1 MDSRGARED
10 YGAEEGLR
18 ADEWIPSLRPVNTDI
33 RKLSQGLLLPSDQE
47 SQEHKD
53 LSSKAVHWPRYANRE
68 LFSLFIPE
76 TDPSEHRARTYRIK
90 MAKRSAMLSAQ
101 LAVAILVVA
110 INTSFTSWAWLKH
123 SPMRGVGTFYVGD
136 CTFTSRL
143 NSGLHVL
150 LNGLSTLFLG
160 TGNYC
165 MQVIVAPSKAEL
177 KAAHLD
183 RKHYDIGIQSLHNL
197 RRIARDRCVVWAL
210 LGVVSSILHLM

>member
-1 MDSRGARED
+1 MDSRGARKD
-10 YGAEEGLR
+10 YGPEEGLR
-18 ADEWIPSLRPVNTDI
+18 AEEWIPSLRPVDTDI
-33 RKLSQGLLLPSDQE
+33 KNISQGLLLPSDQE
-47 SQEHKD
+47 PQDYDD
-53 LSSKAVHWPRYANRE
+53 LSGKATYWPRYVNRD

-76 TDPSEHRARTYRIK
+76 TDPSERRARTCRIK

-101 LAVAILVVA
+101 LAVAILVVV
-110 INTSFTSWAWLKH
+110 INTSFTSWAWLNH

-136 CTFTSRL
+136 CTFASRL

-183 RKHYDIGIQSLHNL
+183 RKHYDIGIHSLHNL
-197 RRIARDRCVVWAL
+197 RHIARDKCAVWAL